1 MKLEQSKKESEL
13 IKKSEKLESNLTI
26 IMKKLSKLKIIIK
39 EFKRNINLE
48 VNLQSNVM
56 EDGEEKVPNII
67 IRVENYEEGTVYYW
81 TAETFHNRFDLMND
95 LFERFYDNDLDLAS
109 ITKDDDPLWDE
120 PTHSLLGY
128 AFYKLEPVAYLMSNP
143 ASISIISPIGNV
155 MGQLDVDIIPH
166 DENDNEYDEV
176 PESPSELIGQSL
188 CFKVSIIDAKD
199 LPVNFCRNLKV
210 EYQTFYDRQ
219 VNSTKLYNENDSNLT
234 EFKIEEEF
242 EHKIDYLTKED
253 VEFLEKEKICFKV
266 YAYEDVEKKG
276 KLGVDDIL
284 KIDKEVEQLNE
295 PTDEIPKEVKPLNNN
310 IIEVRN
316 NNNVAQNNK
325 PLSMSINNSTNNN
338 KAKNNNKFGYSN
350 NQQNIN
356 NINFKTSKTF
366 NDKIN
371 KGKTDKDKDCLIF

>member
-1 MKLEQSKKESEL
+1 MKLEQTKKENEM

-56 EDGEEKVPNII
+56 EDGEEKTPNII

-95 LFERFYDNDLDLAS
+95 LFDRYYDNDLDLAN
-109 ITKDDDPLWDE
+109 ITNEDDPLWDE
-120 PTHSLLGY
+120 QTHSLLGY

-143 ASISIISPIGNV
+143 SSISIISPVGNV
-155 MGQLDVDIIPH
+155 MGQLEVDIIPH
-166 DENDNEYDEV
+166 DENDMEYDEV

-188 CFKVSIIDAKD
+188 CFKVVIMKAKN
-199 LPVNFCRNLKV
+199 LPVNFCRNLKI

-219 VNSTKLYNENDSNLT
+219 VNNTKLYNEKDSNLT

-253 VEFLEKEKICFKV
+253 VDFLEKEKICFKV

-276 KLGVDDIL
+276 KIGIDDVL

-295 PTDEIPKEVKPLNNN
+295 PTEEIPKEVKKLSNNFT
-310 IIEVRN
+310 EG
-316 NNNVAQNNK
+316 
-325 PLSMSINNSTNNN
+325 INESNMQKTNNQVGIN
-338 KAKNNNKFGYSN
+338 VNNRVMNNNKFGYSN
-350 NQQNIN
+350 NQQNLK
-356 NINFKTSKTF
+356 NINIKNNKSF
-366 NDKIN
+366 NEKMQ
-371 KGKTDKDKDCLIF
+371 KGKNDKDCHIF